1 MLSFTAV
8 VSPVCPG
15 CALTLTLFLW
25 KMIVGASKKL
35 KFYIFGFVVKR
46 NVLFDL

>member
-15 CALTLTLFLW
+15 CAPTLTLFLRLNDSGS
-25 KMIVGASKKL
+25 IKKF
-35 KFYIFGFVVKR
+35 KFYVFGFFVKGK
-46 NVLFDL
+46 VLFDI